1 MSRGTLFILS
11 GPSGVGKTTVE
22 EKIAVIEDIFVSV
35 SETTRQK
42 RENEIDGHDYNFISM
57 AEFQK
62 KIENEDYL
70 EWASVHGNF
79 YGTPIES
86 INERIQKGLNALLVI
101 DVQGAKQVRDKIPS
115 SILIFLLPPTMDEL
129 RKRLVGRSTDT
140 ETIIEDRL
148 KKARGEIA
156 SSLIYDYS
164 VVNHNITQA
173 TKDVVQIIR
182 NCKSRR
188 THDK

>member
-22 EKIAVIEDIFVSV
+22 ENIVGIEDIFVSI
-35 SETTRQK
+35 SETTRAK
-42 RENEIDGHDYNFISM
+42 RENEQDGLDYKFISTT
-57 AEFQK
+57 EFQK
-62 KIENEDYL
+62 RVSKECYL
-70 EWASVHGNF
+70 EWANVHGNF

-86 INERIQKGLNALLVI
+86 INQRIQKGLNALLVI
-101 DVQGAKQVRDKIPS
+101 DVQGTKQVRDKIPS

-129 RKRLVGRSTDT
+129 RKRLVERSTDQ
-140 ETIIEDRL
+140 ESVIEKRL
-148 KKARGEIA
+148 QKAREEITY
-156 SSLIYDYS
+156 SLIYDYS